1 MRPARFELA
10 TSASAGHA
18 DAHGVGRR
26 PTRVWLVKTLPPA
39 TRETMALAVGDASD
53 DDARSDLTTST

>member
-1 MRPARFELA
+1 
-10 TSASAGHA
+10 
-18 DAHGVGRR
+18 
-26 PTRVWLVKTLPPA
+26 VWLVKTLPPA